1 LCLLFYMCRHAEA
14 RGRVA
19 GRDSLCWLLPCLLAR
34 AERGQWCMRFATLEE
49 PRGRLC
55 AIIDVCPPADPSER
69 RGARERKPE
78 PARSEG
84 PERWREYSEVQ
95 VV

>member
-1 LCLLFYMCRHAEA
+1 
-14 RGRVA
+14 
-19 GRDSLCWLLPCLLAR
+19 
-34 AERGQWCMRFATLEE
+34 MRFATLEE